1 MSNFYVEPKANQYPP
16 YYEYVMSKDMAQ
28 NLLNYRGELDRN
40 MPPHDYLVMI
50 VNEQFGIQGTCVKV
64 SLG

>member
-1 MSNFYVEPKANQYPP
+1 MSNFYVEPKANQCPP
-16 YYEYVMSKDMAQ
+16 YFEYVMSKDMAQ
-28 NLLNYRGELDRN
+28 NLLNNRGEKDLYMR
-40 MPPHDYLVMI
+40 PHDYLVMI